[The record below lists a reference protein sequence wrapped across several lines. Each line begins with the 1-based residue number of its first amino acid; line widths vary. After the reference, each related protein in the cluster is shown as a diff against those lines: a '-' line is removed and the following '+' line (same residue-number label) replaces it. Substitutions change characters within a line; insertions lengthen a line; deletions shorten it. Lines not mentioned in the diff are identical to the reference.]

1 MKLRMTVYPEI
12 FYKEKQKQ
20 TAHIRAKSAKGLRNC
35 ERPPLSQ
42 GKAMTDANGGPP
54 QGADDDGEL
63 EPSELGT
70 KKQ

>member
-1 MKLRMTVYPEI
+1 MTVDPGI
-12 FYKEKQKQ
+12 FTGKNKNKPL
-20 TAHIRAKSAKGLRNC
+20 IRAKSAKGLRNF
-35 ERPPLSQ
+35 ERPSLSL
-42 GKAMTDANGGPP
+42 GKAMTDADGGPP